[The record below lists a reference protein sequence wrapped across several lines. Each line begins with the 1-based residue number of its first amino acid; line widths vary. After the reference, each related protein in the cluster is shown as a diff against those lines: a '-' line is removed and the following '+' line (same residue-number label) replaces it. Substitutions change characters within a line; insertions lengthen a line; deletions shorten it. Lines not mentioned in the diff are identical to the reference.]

1 MIGCAL
7 LLLLV
12 LFFFKYLC
20 WVGPWTK
27 ERSSS
32 HPWCEIKFQSLRKC
46 HSTRVLRRKG
56 RKKKNPNANPSTRL
70 LNRKRN
76 AWFLPLYLDKFY
88 CPFLV
93 FKRSWRWPL
102 WPPLEGIKESYD
114 GYYCQFVQAQSKCSK
129 SWICSN
135 VMGGCELLH
144 GWAMQIQCGLFS
156 LCAVTFGPQW
166 SAGWRCPNL
175 MAQNSMSW
183 TQPKWPLYL

>member
-1 MIGCAL
+1 MDLEQRKDPHLILGVKSSFNLWENAI
-7 LLLLV
+7 V
-12 LFFFKYLC
+12 QEC
-20 WVGPWTK
+20 W
-27 ERSSS
+27 E
-32 HPWCEIKFQSLRKC
+32 
-46 HSTRVLRRKG
+46 G
-56 RKKKNPNANPSTRL
+56 REEKKNPNANPSTRL
-70 LNRKRN
+70 LNHKRN

-144 GWAMQIQCGLFS
+144 GWATQIQCGLFS